1 MPDLPASEEVPR
13 EFRSPDPDLTRLS
26 IYRPSPGPV
35 LSHTWSRLIL
45 TSFPGDGWGIIAS
58 LWRRG
63 GWGQKGH
70 DHWPQDF
77 SELGSGAKPSN
88 ANLLQYRP
96 VFLRWNVPSV
106 QCFSIIVDDS
116 FNFFFLKNTSA
127 VLLNCSKNTKALT
140 SPLHGRPAPP
150 RPKDCKI
157 RKMATSL
164 KWGWGTSAC
173 Y

>member
-13 EFRSPDPDLTRLS
+13 EFRNPDPDLTRLS

-45 TSFPGDGWGIIAS
+45 TSLPGDGWGIFAS

-70 DHWPQDF
+70 DHWPQNF

-96 VFLRWNVPSV
+96 FFLRWNVPSV

-116 FNFFFLKNTSA
+116 FNFFFFEKHKCGFIELQQKHQSTDLSPA
-127 VLLNCSKNTKALT
+127 WKAGTTKAQRL
-140 SPLHGRPAPP
+140 
-150 RPKDCKI
+150 
-157 RKMATSL
+157 
-164 KWGWGTSAC
+164 
-173 Y
+173 